1 MSDFIGIF
9 TCAIAQ
15 KRNYEKE
22 SAGDTLKITEYR
34 KYYDE
39 PVAPVSEAK
48 ESSRSREAGMFE
60 WAQSVVVAIC
70 VLFIVFTFVLR
81 PVKVVGDSMLP
92 TLQDGNWLIISAFDF
107 SPDYGDIIV
116 STQPNKTQSGE
127 PVIKRV
133 IATEGQTV
141 DIDFDRGVVYID
153 GKALDEPYIKDPTY
167 RSFDVS
173 FPLTVPEGYLF
184 VMGDN
189 RNDSLD
195 SRTTRI
201 GLIDVRYVLGS
212 VKMRV
217 MPFETD
223 FLNLPKE

>member
-1 MSDFIGIF
+1 MSDFIGIYNRS
-9 TCAIAQ
+9 

-39 PVAPVSEAK
+39 PVAPVPEAQARSK
-48 ESSRSREAGMFE
+48 SRAAGMFE

-70 VLFIVFTFVLR
+70 VLFIVFTFILR

-92 TLQDGNWLIISAFDF
+92 TLQDGNWLIITAFDL

-133 IATEGQTV
+133 IATGGQTV
-141 DIDFDRGVVYID
+141 DIDFDNGIVYVD

-201 GLIDVRYVLGS
+201 GLVDVRYVLGS

-217 MPFETD
+217 IPFETD
-223 FLNLPKE
+223 FLNVSEE

>member
-1 MSDFIGIF
+1 M
-9 TCAIAQ
+9 
-15 KRNYEKE
+15 
-22 SAGDTLKITEYR
+22 KITEYR

-39 PVAPVSEAK
+39 PVVRASEPAQNSK
-48 ESSRSREAGMFE
+48 SRAAGMFE

-92 TLQDGNWLIISAFDF
+92 TLQDGNWLIISAFDL

-116 STQPNKTQSGE
+116 STQPNKTQTGE

-133 IATEGQTV
+133 IATGGQTV
-141 DIDFDRGVVYID
+141 DIDFDRGIVYVD
-153 GKALDEPYIKDPTY
+153 GKAMDEPYIKAPTY

-212 VKMRV
+212 VKMRI

-223 FLNLPKE
+223 FMNEE

>member
-1 MSDFIGIF
+1 M
-9 TCAIAQ
+9 
-15 KRNYEKE
+15 
-22 SAGDTLKITEYR
+22 KITEYR

-39 PVAPVSEAK
+39 PVAPVPEA
-48 ESSRSREAGMFE
+48 EEGSQSRAAAMFE

-92 TLQDGNWLIISAFDF
+92 TLQDGNWLIISAFDL

-133 IATEGQTV
+133 IATGGQTV
-141 DIDFDRGVVYID
+141 DIDFDRGIVYVD

-201 GLIDVRYVLGS
+201 GLVDVRYVLGS

-217 MPFETD
+217 MPFETN
-223 FLNLPKE
+223 FMNAPKESDK

>member
-1 MSDFIGIF
+1 M
-9 TCAIAQ
+9 
-15 KRNYEKE
+15 
-22 SAGDTLKITEYR
+22 KITEYR

-39 PVAPVSEAK
+39 PVVPVSEA
-48 ESSRSREAGMFE
+48 EDSPRSRAAGMFE
-60 WAQSVVVAIC
+60 WVQSVVLAIC

-92 TLQDGNWLIISAFDF
+92 TLQDGNWLIISAFDL

-116 STQPNKTQSGE
+116 STQPNKTQTGE

-133 IATEGQTV
+133 IATAGQTV
-141 DIDFDRGVVYID
+141 DIDFDRGVVYVD
-153 GKALDEPYIKDPTY
+153 GEALDEPYIKDPTY

-173 FPLTVPEGYLF
+173 FPLTVPEGFLF

-201 GLIDVRYVLGS
+201 GMVDVRYVLGS

-223 FLNLPKE
+223 FLNVSEE

>member
-1 MSDFIGIF
+1 M
-9 TCAIAQ
+9 
-15 KRNYEKE
+15 
-22 SAGDTLKITEYR
+22 KITEYR

-39 PVAPVSEAK
+39 PVVPVSEAEK
-48 ESSRSREAGMFE
+48 STKSRASGMFE

-92 TLQDGNWLIISAFDF
+92 TLEDGNWLIISAFDL

-116 STQPNKTQSGE
+116 STQPNKTQTGE

-133 IATEGQTV
+133 IATGGQTV
-141 DIDFDRGVVYID
+141 DIDFDRGIVYVD
-153 GKALDEPYIKDPTY
+153 GNALEEPYIKENTY
-167 RSFDVS
+167 RRFDVT
-173 FPLTVPEGYLF
+173 FPLTVPDGYLF

-195 SRTTRI
+195 SRTSRI

-217 MPFETD
+217 MPFKTD
-223 FLNLPKE
+223 FMSAPKE